1 MKANEKVKVMQQDNS
16 EQLKALAQVMLVSM
30 LWRGAGLLD
39 SDKGGETQEN
49 ANEEKEQNTDAEND
63 ASQCW
68 N

>member
-1 MKANEKVKVMQQDNS
+1 MEANEKVKVMQQDNS

-39 SDKGGETQEN
+39 SDKGGETKEN
-49 ANEEKEQNTDAEND
+49 ANEEKEQNIDTENN
-63 ASQCW
+63 ASQSR